1 MRALALFTLLPATAL
16 TAILD
21 VDVGENGLVF
31 SPDTLT
37 AATGDT
43 VVFHFYPGAHSV
55 AQSTFASPCQPLS
68 GGIWSGV
75 FSPTS
80 GEDSNV
86 FEVTIANTDPIW
98 IYCAQVGHC
107 NAGMDMVIN
116 PP

>member
-43 VVFHFYPGAHSV
+43 VVFYFYPGAHSV

-75 FSPTS
+75 FSPTN

-107 NAGMDMVIN
+107 NAGMAMVIN

>member
-1 MRALALFTLLPATAL
+1 MRALTLFALLPATAL

-21 VDVGENGLVF
+21 VDVGEDGFVF
-31 SPDTLT
+31 NPDTLT
-37 AATGDT
+37 AAVGDS

-55 AQSTFASPCQPLS
+55 AQSSFDSPCQPLS
-68 GGIWSGV
+68 GGIWSGT
-75 FSPTS
+75 FSPNN

-86 FEVTIANTDPIW
+86 FEVPIANTDPMW

-107 NAGMDMVIN
+107 NGGMVMVIN

>member
-16 TAILD
+16 AAMLD
-21 VDVGENGLVF
+21 VDVGENGFAF

-37 AATGDT
+37 AAIGDT
-43 VVFHFYPGAHSV
+43 VVFHFYPGGHSV

-68 GGIWSGV
+68 GGIWSGF
-75 FSPTS
+75 FSPTN
-80 GEDSNV
+80 GKDSNV
-86 FEVTIANTDPIW
+86 FEVSIANTDPIW

-107 NAGMDMVIN
+107 NAGMAMVIN